1 MHVYIYGILQHLKCF
16 KFHYKF
22 QKSHILE
29 WFNESAIKANDI
41 HHNYLWYYFSGL
53 DRKKTVCSNLI
64 RSLFTFTL
72 QNVLLHDNILM

>member
-53 DRKKTVCSNLI
+53 DRKKNG
-64 RSLFTFTL
+64 LFKSDTFTIYI
-72 QNVLLHDNILM
+72 HITECFTS